1 MYKIF
6 ENTCFQVQNATQRKN
21 VWFWHNRKG
30 TPNKNDGKVKK
41 WVLAAQLC
49 PTLCDPMDCSPPGS
63 SVHGILQARIL
74 ELGSHSLFQG
84 SSRPRDQTW
93 VSRIA
98 GRFFTI
104 WATRETPKMMGA
116 TFKSLTPSTRA
127 KPLMNFSHLWH
138 QPRFTSVLPA
148 MQETWVWSLG
158 QEHPWRREWLPTPVF
173 LPGEFQGQ
181 RSLAG
186 YRPWGHK
193 SQTWPSD

>member
-1 MYKIF
+1 MYKIS

-41 WVLAAQLC
+41 WVLVAQLC
-49 PTLCDPMDCSPPGS
+49 LTLCNPMDCSPPGS

-74 ELGSHSLFQG
+74 KVRSHSLLQA
-84 SSRPRDQTW
+84 SSWPRDQTW
-93 VSRIA
+93 VSHIA

-104 WATRETPKMMGA
+104 WATRETQKTMGA

-138 QPRFTSVLPA
+138 QLWFTRVLPA
-148 MQETWVWSLG
+148 MQETQIWSLG
-158 QEHPWRREWLPTPVF
+158 WEDP
-173 LPGEFQGQ
+173 PG
-181 RSLAG
+181 
-186 YRPWGHK
+186 
-193 SQTWPSD
+193 